1 MGKRF
6 LGRSAAAPRHFVRV
20 RASRKGAEAR
30 ELAQRDRG
38 HVEEARMGERERER
52 EHGRGRAATIADV
65 AARAG
70 VSQASVS
77 RVLNG
82 KQSVDPE
89 IVRTVRRAVAELGY
103 RPSVAARSLV
113 QGRNHT
119 VAMVV
124 PDLENPLFQ
133 GILKGLSVAAA
144 GDGYRVL
151 VADTVERIDEEEPTA
166 IEARERCDAIVLC
179 APRLPADRLARLVER
194 LDPVVVVNRSL
205 LSAETPVVGVDYAR
219 GIRDLIDHL
228 RGLGHRRLL
237 FLAGPERSASNRER
251 LRGVEEA
258 LAADPELS
266 IVVAACG
273 SRLDDGSAAAERV
286 AEASRDGVTAV
297 LAFNDLV
304 ALGLL
309 TRLRRL
315 GVDVPGELSV
325 TGFDDVPMAAYAA
338 PALTSM
344 SVPRAELGA
353 QVWARLRALIAGER
367 AEHAVVF
374 RPRLEARESTGPVRA

>member
-1 MGKRF
+1 MG
-6 LGRSAAAPRHFVRV
+6 
-20 RASRKGAEAR
+20 
-30 ELAQRDRG
+30 
-38 HVEEARMGERERER
+38 
-52 EHGRGRAATIADV
+52 GRGRATTIADV

-89 IVRTVRRAVAELGY
+89 IVRTVRHAVAELGY
-103 RPSVAARSLV
+103 RPSVTARSLV

-119 VAMVV
+119 IAMVV

-144 GDGYRVL
+144 TDGYRVL
-151 VADTVERIDEEEPTA
+151 VADTVERVDEEEPTA
-166 IEARERCDAIVLC
+166 VEARERCDALVLC
-179 APRLPADRLARLVER
+179 APRLPPERLVALVQRLA
-194 LDPVVVVNRSL
+194 PVVVVNRVLGS
-205 LSAETPVVGVDYAR
+205 SEAPVVGVDYAR

-237 FLAGPERSASNRER
+237 YLAGPETSASNLER
-251 LRGVEEA
+251 LRGVDEA
-258 LAADPELS
+258 LAADRELS
-266 IVVAACG
+266 IRIEPCG
-273 SRLDDGSAAAERV
+273 SRLDDGAAVAGTV
-286 AEASRDGVTAV
+286 AEAARDGVTAV

-309 TRLRRL
+309 TRLRGL

-325 TGFDDVPMAAYAA
+325 TGFDDVPMAAYAS

-353 QVWARLRALIAGER
+353 QVWARLRSLIAGEP
-367 AEHAVVF
+367 AEHAVLF
-374 RPRLEARESTGPVRA
+374 RPRLEPRESTGPARA

>member
-1 MGKRF
+1 M
-6 LGRSAAAPRHFVRV
+6 SE
-20 RASRKGAEAR
+20 RA
-30 ELAQRDRG
+30 
-38 HVEEARMGERERER
+38 
-52 EHGRGRAATIADV
+52 RAATIADV
-65 AARAG
+65 AVRAG

-89 IVRTVRRAVAELGY
+89 IVRSVRRAIAELGY

-144 GDGYRVL
+144 DDGYRVL
-151 VADTVERIDEEEPTA
+151 VADTVERVDEEEPTA

-205 LSAETPVVGVDYAR
+205 DEGVVPVVGVDYAR

-237 FLAGPERSASNRER
+237 YLAGPETSASNADR
-251 LRGVEEA
+251 LRGVAEA
-258 LAADPELS
+258 TAADPGLDLLIEPG
-266 IVVAACG
+266 G
-273 SRLDDGSAAAERV
+273 SRLDDGFAAAERV
-286 AEASRDGVTAV
+286 AEAARDGVTAV

-309 TRLRRL
+309 TGLRRL
-315 GVDVPGELSV
+315 GVDVPGRLSV
-325 TGFDDVPMAAYAA
+325 AGFDDSPMAAYAT

-353 QVWARLRALIAGER
+353 QVWTRLRALIAGEPT
-367 AEHAVVF
+367 EHAVQF
-374 RPRLEARESTGPVRA
+374 RPRLEARESTGPVRG

>member
-1 MGKRF
+1 
-6 LGRSAAAPRHFVRV
+6 
-20 RASRKGAEAR
+20 
-30 ELAQRDRG
+30 
-38 HVEEARMGERERER
+38 MGER
-52 EHGRGRAATIADV
+52 GRAVTISDV

-70 VSQASVS
+70 VSPASVS

-82 KQSVDPE
+82 KQSVDPD
-89 IVRTVRRAVAELGY
+89 IVKAVRRAIADLGY
-103 RPSVAARSLV
+103 RPSLAARSLV

-144 GDGYRVL
+144 ADGYRVL
-151 VADTVERIDEEEPTA
+151 VADTVERVDEEEPTA

-179 APRLPADRLARLVER
+179 APRLPEARLARLTER
-194 LDPVVVVNRSL
+194 LAPVVVVNRALPGSDV
-205 LSAETPVVGVDYAR
+205 PVVGVDYAR
-219 GIRDLIDHL
+219 GIRDLVDHL
-228 RGLGHRRLL
+228 AALGHRRICY
-237 FLAGPERSASNRER
+237 LAGPETSASNGER
-251 LRGVEEA
+251 LRGVAEA
-258 LAADPELS
+258 LAADPRLE
-266 IVVAACG
+266 IVVEPCG
-273 SRLDDGSAAAERV
+273 SRLDDGFAAAERV
-286 AEASRDGVTAV
+286 LAQRDAGATAV

-325 TGFDDVPMAAYAA
+325 AGFDDSPMAAYAT
-338 PALTSM
+338 PALTTL

-353 QVWARLRALIAGER
+353 QVWSRLRALIAGEPSG
-367 AEHAVVF
+367 HAVVF
-374 RPRLEARESTGPVRA
+374 RPRLEARESTGPARTTSTSTSTSTATSASHSTSTKEHG